1 MEPESKQLNE
11 SDEAVGLPRRATS
24 LNARLIVEFD
34 WGQVEVTLDANQAEY
49 ARKELNKRVGTP
61 VGLFLVTRPNGS
73 PLLKLREV

>member
-1 MEPESKQLNE
+1 
-11 SDEAVGLPRRATS
+11 
-24 LNARLIVEFD
+24 LIVEFD